1 VRRTA
6 AIAAVA
12 VVAAVVAIALLTRGD
27 DADAQERFVVGSG
40 TTAAVV
46 MRPHDAAPGRPVVL
60 FHHGWTAN
68 VPRAY
73 GAWLRHLVDEGADV
87 VFPIYQRR
95 PFDDVRTPL
104 PNVLA
109 AVRAALARLPG
120 HGPLIAAGHSA
131 GGSLSSDYAASAA
144 SAGLPRP
151 VAVYAVFPG
160 RDLGPGLFLRGP
172 PLSGIAAGTRLLVS
186 SPPPT
191 ASSAPR
197 PRGRSSPERR
207 ASKASCARSAIRSSA
222 STTPRWATP
231 RASGARSGPRST
243 GWYAP
248 RPGSHRTTHQRGQ
261 EERPWPT
268 IAASPTWARARWRC
282 RTSPTPTSS

>member
-1 VRRTA
+1 MRRAA

-12 VVAAVVAIALLTRGD
+12 AVAAAVAIVLLTRGD
-27 DADAQERFVVGSG
+27 DAHERFVVGSG
-40 TTAAVV
+40 TRAAVV
-46 MRPHDAAPGRPVVL
+46 MRPHDPGPGRPVVL
-60 FHHGWTAN
+60 FLHGWTAN

-73 GAWLRHLVDEGADV
+73 DAWLRHLVDEGADV
-87 VFPIYQRR
+87 VFPIYQRA

-120 HGPLIAAGHSA
+120 HGPVIAAGHSA

-151 VAVYAVFPG
+151 VAVYAVYPG
-160 RDLGPGLFLRGP
+160 RDLGPGRFLRGP
-172 PLSGIAAGTRLLVS
+172 AAVGRSPRAPGS
-186 SPPPT
+186 SCSSRRPT

-197 PRGRSSPERR
+197 PRSRSSPARR
-207 ASKASCARSAIRSSA
+207 VSAASCGRSAIRSSA

-231 RASGARSGPRST
+231 NASAPRSGLRWT
-243 GWYAP
+243 G
-248 RPGSHRTTHQRGQ
+248 
-261 EERPWPT
+261 
-268 IAASPTWARARWRC
+268 
-282 RTSPTPTSS
+282 

>member
-1 VRRTA
+1 MKRAA

-12 VVAAVVAIALLTRGD
+12 AVAIAGAVVLLTRGD
-27 DADAQERFVVGSG
+27 DADAAHQRFVVGTG
-40 TTAAVV
+40 TRAAVV
-46 MRPHDAAPGRPVVL
+46 MRPHDATRGRPVVL
-60 FHHGWTAN
+60 FLHGWTAN

-87 VFPIYQRR
+87 VFPIYQAA

-144 SAGLPRP
+144 GAGLPRP
-151 VAVYAVFPG
+151 VAVYAVYPG

-172 PLSGIAAGTRLLVS
+172 PLSRIAPRTGLLVLE
-186 SPPPT
+186 SPTDRVVGT
-191 ASSAPR
+191 AT
-197 PRGRSSPERR
+197 
-207 ASKASCARSAIRSSA
+207 ARSIVGG
-222 STTPRWATP
+222 ATSVRGELRTIHDP
-231 RASGARSGPRST
+231 VLGEHNAPMGDSGRVRST
-243 GWYAP
+243 FWTP
-248 RPGSHRTTHQRGQ
+248 LDRVV
-261 EERPWPT
+261 
-268 IAASPTWARARWRC
+268 RA
-282 RTSPTPTSS
+282 TSG